1 MKLPENLISY
11 ALLFM
16 PQDQIYLI
24 FPFIK
29 KRHELST
36 QLLGMFEEV
45 NSKMEVVRLVRCY
58 KNHDKYPFDMMY
70 YLRRSHA
77 KNVAKFF
84 SWDDNYYFKIDIK
97 KYPIGSDECM
107 EAIRNSKIK
116 LGEDYYYD
124 DE

>member
-1 MKLPENLISY
+1 MNSQRNCWECLRKSTPRWKL
-11 ALLFM
+11 FV
-16 PQDQIYLI
+16 
-24 FPFIK
+24 
-29 KRHELST
+29 LSGVT
-36 QLLGMFEEV
+36 
-45 NSKMEVVRLVRCY
+45 